1 MRHRGILFD
10 YLVGA
15 AEQREQVESPYAG
28 SGNEGVIPGPLSL
41 RSIFRIFVLRGSG
54 HGQSVENE
62 IRAVLGQP

>member
-41 RSIFRIFVLRGSG
+41 RSIFRIFVLRG
-54 HGQSVENE
+54 
-62 IRAVLGQP
+62 